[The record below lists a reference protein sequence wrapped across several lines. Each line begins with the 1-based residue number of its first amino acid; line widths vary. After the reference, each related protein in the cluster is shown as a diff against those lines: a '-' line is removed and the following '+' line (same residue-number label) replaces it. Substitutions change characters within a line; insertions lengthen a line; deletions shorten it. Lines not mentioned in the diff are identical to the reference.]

1 MNRVACVMTLVAV
14 AVAVAFVS
22 ACVAVAPVVQGKVVA
37 VEQGGGMLRVQDE
50 EAPDRAPLVLD
61 ITTAEMGATPR
72 AGDLV
77 RIVYRATASSNQALR
92 VMNLTRHQAEK

>member
-1 MNRVACVMTLVAV
+1 MNRMACVLALVAV
-14 AVAVAFVS
+14 VFVS
-22 ACVAVAPVVQGKVVA
+22 ACVAVAPVVQGKVLA
-37 VEQGGGMLRVQDE
+37 VEQGGGRLRVQNE
-50 EAPDRAPLVLD
+50 EAPDGAPIVLD